1 MRKLSRPL
9 LVVTALFLAA
19 TTAVAQRHFADV
31 SGKWRVG
38 VAMGDRTSESLVTF
52 KQTGDTL
59 SGVIETQEAGSRP
72 LEGMVKGDTVQFD
85 FTIELQGNVLAIH
98 ADGVLK
104 DKDNL
109 SGQMSLPNGMG
120 QFAFAAKRE
129 P

>member
-1 MRKLSRPL
+1 MRKFSRPIF
-9 LVVTALFLAA
+9 VAAALFVAA

-38 VAMGDRTSESLVTF
+38 VSMGDRTSESLLTVN
-52 KQTGDTL
+52 QTGDAL
-59 SGVIETQEAGSRP
+59 SGTIESQEAGSRP
-72 LEGMVKGDTVQFD
+72 VQGMVKGDSVQFD
-85 FTIELQGNVLAIH
+85 FTIELQGNMLAIH

-109 SGQMSLPNGMG
+109 SGQMVLPNGMG
-120 QFAFAAKRE
+120 QFPFAAKRE

>member
-1 MRKLSRPL
+1 MRTLSRPFLVAAAL
-9 LVVTALFLAA
+9 LLAA

-38 VAMGDRTSESLVTF
+38 VAMGDRTSESLLTI
-52 KQTGDTL
+52 KQVGDTL
-59 SGVIETQEAGSRP
+59 SGVIETEQAGSRP
-72 LEGMVKGDTVQFD
+72 VDGMVKGDTVRFD
-85 FTIELQGNVLAIH
+85 FTIELQGNMLAIH

-120 QFAFAAKRE
+120 QFPFAAKRE

>member
-1 MRKLSRPL
+1 MRKFSRPI
-9 LVVTALFLAA
+9 LVATALFLAA

-85 FTIELQGNVLAIH
+85 FTIELQGNMLAIH

-120 QFAFAAKRE
+120 QFPFAAKRE